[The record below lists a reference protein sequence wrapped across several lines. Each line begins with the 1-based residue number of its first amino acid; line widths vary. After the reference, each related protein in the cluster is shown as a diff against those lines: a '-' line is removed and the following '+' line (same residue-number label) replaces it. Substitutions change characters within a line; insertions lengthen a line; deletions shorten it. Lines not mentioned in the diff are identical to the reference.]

1 MKKTSVLIMFI
12 SLVMSAYAQKEKIVG
27 SWLMTKAETPEGIQ
41 EPYFTTDFTEDGK
54 MIVMG
59 MEVGSW
65 DYDQSSQSIVAK
77 SDFDKDFNGA
87 SKIIRISDT
96 EMVLLK
102 DEVTMYYI
110 KVDKNAIASNNQDS
124 KLIGTWRFQQNDW
137 SSSLLKFELP
147 DSFVFVETEEGM
159 TTTYRGS
166 WMYNP
171 QENTVLI
178 IGLHSYISGKNSIEA
193 LSNEMLTLKNKEN
206 TIQASKEKTTEKQ
219 VNRLDFTEADFY
231 TEEGDFKYYDDED
244 KLPWLNHYDL
254 MAYLRNVSQLVYTY
268 SVLVEDTDA
277 FNSKILTADVEA
289 NLENELASIDFI
301 FYGYDRYN
309 LPDDTE
315 LPPNKD
321 YSNPLFPLKDDIF
334 RVVGEEEISTPAGT
348 FDCMVIEIMGD
359 FEMRK
364 KAWMVKDKPGVYAK
378 IIEDKPGS
386 FGKYAIY
393 ELQEIKNK

>member
-1 MKKTSVLIMFI
+1 
-12 SLVMSAYAQKEKIVG
+12 
-27 SWLMTKAETPEGIQ
+27 
-41 EPYFTTDFTEDGK
+41 
-54 MIVMG
+54 
-59 MEVGSW
+59 
-65 DYDQSSQSIVAK
+65 
-77 SDFDKDFNGA
+77 
-87 SKIIRISDT
+87 
-96 EMVLLK
+96 
-102 DEVTMYYI
+102 
-110 KVDKNAIASNNQDS
+110 
-124 KLIGTWRFQQNDW
+124 
-137 SSSLLKFELP
+137 
-147 DSFVFVETEEGM
+147 
-159 TTTYRGS
+159 
-166 WMYNP
+166 
-171 QENTVLI
+171 
-178 IGLHSYISGKNSIEA
+178 
-193 LSNEMLTLKNKEN
+193 
-206 TIQASKEKTTEKQ
+206 
-219 VNRLDFTEADFY
+219 
-231 TEEGDFKYYDDED
+231 
-244 KLPWLNHYDL
+244 